1 MANPSLQIGN
11 DNWAIKEDNL
21 LGYSTAGTRFVP
33 QPITMTRASAGTRV
47 NSSGLVETVELLG
60 SELVDCGNF
69 ECASPES
76 VWGTG
81 TGWSIANGLAS
92 YDGSGGTQS
101 INQAGVVESSKTY
114 KLTLDVVSNEG
125 SGINT
130 IYLGGVIVSN
140 IHLEVGNYI
149 FFVTTSST
157 ASFAVFGRSGENFV
171 IDNIS
176 VKESTK
182 NNLARVDYDGT
193 ASSLLVEPL
202 RTNLTPYSEDL
213 SQWTLV
219 NGTLTPNATVSPD
232 GTQNAGKVAFNNT
245 GVDLK
250 KTITVV
256 AGQTYTISF
265 YIKLESGTGLDGRFY
280 DNNNSA
286 NIEVYD
292 YTSQIQGTE
301 WSKITRSVT
310 APIGCTQ
317 MQIWLL
323 ASSSS
328 LVTAS
333 FWGAQFEQGSYATSY
348 IPTDGGT
355 VTRVQETYEKTGI
368 SDLINSE
375 EGVLFVEMAALSD
388 DVTERYISLS
398 DGSLN
403 NRVYIQF
410 TTTTNQIKMG
420 VTKGGSTQAS
430 RPETVSDVTEFNK
443 LAISYSQDL
452 FKFYVNGSL
461 VFTDSSGDTF
471 TANTL
476 NRLNFDVGTS
486 GFSKF
491 FGKVRK
497 LQVYKTTDIDLA
509 ALTS

>member
-33 QPITMTRASAGTRV
+33 QPITMTRASLGTRV
-47 NSSGLVETVELLG
+47 NPSGLVEDVALLG